1 MNSILITQIHLCST
15 DIRPVIISLRISNK
29 FRIRLLI
36 VYRVKIMAGN
46 QDQLSIRKSWN
57 NLIYLKRKKLRQ
69 FDLWN
74 KMRQRAKK

>member
-15 DIRPVIISLRISNK
+15 DIRLVIISLRISNK

-36 VYRVKIMAGN
+36 VYRVRIMAGN

-57 NLIYLKRKKLRQ
+57 NLIYLKRKKPRQ